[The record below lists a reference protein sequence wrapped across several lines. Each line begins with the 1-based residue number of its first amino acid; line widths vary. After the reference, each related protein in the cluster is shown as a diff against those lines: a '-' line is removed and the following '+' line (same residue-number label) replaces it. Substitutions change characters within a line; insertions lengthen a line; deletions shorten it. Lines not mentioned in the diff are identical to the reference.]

1 MRRSRR
7 QNIEFAALLTA
18 ALAAA
23 LLAAGAVGPQ
33 LDKDAYDWIYRLYR
47 PPDWEPQSILLAID
61 EESFRVSGGV
71 SNLREALAE
80 GLERIAPAGPK
91 AVAID
96 VLLADDGDED
106 DDKRLAAAI
115 RHTPNVVLPCEL
127 VAG

>member
-7 QNIEFAALLTA
+7 QTAEFAALLTA
-18 ALAAA
+18 AL
-23 LLAAGAVGPQ
+23 LAAFLAGNTPAGAT

-71 SNLREALAE
+71 SNLCEALAE
-80 GLERIAPAGPK
+80 GLERIAPAAHK

-96 VLLADDGDED
+96 VLLAHDGDD
-106 DDKRLAAAI
+106 ADDKRLATAI
-115 RHTPNVVLPCEL
+115 RRPPTVIMACES
-127 VAG
+127 V